1 MTETRIAQPQPAMHS
16 DSGDPSGNLLLR
28 SLSPPCRAALAPF
41 SEHTS
46 LVIGDRMASAG
57 EELQSLCFPEG
68 GIVALIDHRAGGEGI
83 TTGII
88 GREGFVGW
96 PLLFHETVW
105 PHDAIVRGCDISA
118 IRIHRDGLA
127 AAGPEFHAALLGHV
141 REVIAQMTG
150 TIASNLLQS
159 VEERTARWIM
169 LYAERLDGD
178 EIVLTHQELGIMLG
192 VRRSSITDAL
202 HRLQG
207 HGAIRGYRGR
217 VQIVDRALLARVAH
231 LSAGD
236 C

>member
-1 MTETRIAQPQPAMHS
+1 MTETRIAQPKPAMHS
-16 DSGDPSGNLLLR
+16 IPSEQSGNLLLR
-28 SLSPPCRAALAPF
+28 SLSPECRAALAPF
-41 SEHTS
+41 SERAT
-46 LVIGDRMASAG
+46 LAIGDLMAAAG
-57 EELQSLCFPEG
+57 EELESLCFPEG
-68 GIVALIDHRAGGEGI
+68 GVVALVDHGASAEGV
-83 TTGII
+83 TTGIV

-96 PLLFHETVW
+96 PLLFHEIVW
-105 PHDAIVRGCDISA
+105 PHDAMVRGCDTTA
-118 IRIHRDGLA
+118 IRVHRDALE

-202 HRLQG
+202 HRLEG

-217 VQIVDRALLARVAH
+217 VRILDRALLARIA
-231 LSAGD
+231 ARTGG
-236 C
+236 